1 MSIRRGLRKHQFLYT
16 LSLVYLLV
24 TGCSAVSIDND
35 SPPEEQYAEGER
47 LLSKDRYLE
56 AVERFR
62 ILKSRYP
69 YSKFAALATLRIG
82 DTHFQEEAFL
92 ESASAYKI
100 FRELYPRHEK
110 APYALFRIGE
120 SFYNLLPSTED
131 RDLEPAQDAIYSYT
145 QLLKE
150 FPGSEFE
157 AQAKTRVTEL
167 RGRLAAK
174 EEYVGNY
181 YFKRELYSAAASRY
195 DYLFTN
201 FPDVARK
208 EQDLFN
214 LAFSYERMGEF
225 RKAEE
230 SLAYLDSDFPAGKD
244 QLARKSLREK
254 VQAGLNAPAKE

>member
-1 MSIRRGLRKHQFLYT
+1 MSIRRGLRKYQILYT

-24 TGCSAVSIDND
+24 TGCSVVTIDND

-69 YSKFAALATLRIG
+69 YSKYAALATLRIG

-110 APYALFRIGE
+110 APYALFRTGE
-120 SFYNLLPSTED
+120 SFYNLLPSSED

-145 QLLKE
+145 QLLRE

-157 AQAKTRVTEL
+157 EQAKKRVGEL

-174 EEYVGNY
+174 EEYVGDY

-201 FPDVARK
+201 FPDVPRK

-214 LAFSYERMGEF
+214 LAYSYERMGEF

-230 SLAYLDSDFPAGKD
+230 SLASLDADFPGGKD
-244 QLARKSLREK
+244 QLARKSLRDK
-254 VQAGLNAPAKE
+254 VQAGLDAPAKE